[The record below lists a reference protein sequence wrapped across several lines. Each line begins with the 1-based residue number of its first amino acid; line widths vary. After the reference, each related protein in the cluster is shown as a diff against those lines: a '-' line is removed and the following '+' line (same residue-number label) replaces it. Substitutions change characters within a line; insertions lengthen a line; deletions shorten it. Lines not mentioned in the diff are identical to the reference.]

1 MVESKDALMTCDGR
15 CKVRRDA
22 GVLYQPRGRD
32 LIFQG
37 SSRVAVL
44 ELAIQPHNTTT
55 KTHHVFD
62 FVFSVYILRHSRW
75 LIPLILRRHPI
86 RIYLILNIKANQQQ
100 QKNNLFQT
108 INQQWPVPSKLL
120 VNPLVVRHHASNLLQ
135 SHKLER
141 QLRYVESSP
150 SFVSS

>member
-1 MVESKDALMTCDGR
+1 MVESKDALMTCNGR
-15 CKVRRDA
+15 CKMRRDA

-37 SSRVAVL
+37 SSKVAVL

-100 QKNNLFQT
+100 QKKNLFQT
-108 INQQWPVPSKLL
+108 INQQWPVPSRPLAS
-120 VNPLVVRHHASNLLQ
+120 PLVVSVFTLQ
-135 SHKLER
+135 RDLR
-141 QLRYVESSP
+141 QVLIILHRQGP
-150 SFVSS
+150 T